1 MAWLWWVGAALI
13 FALIEL
19 LSLDFVFIMFAGGA
33 LAASVANAAGT
44 PLWVQAVVFVVA
56 SVVLLVTLRPTLIRH
71 LRNNTPKAPTNAEA
85 NVGRSASV
93 VQDVT
98 TASGLIKLSGEV
110 WSARSVPGSPLLP
123 AGTSVRVVQIDGATA
138 VVEPEA

>member
-33 LAASVANAAGT
+33 LAAGVANAAGT
-44 PLWVQAVVFVVA
+44 PLWVQAIVFVVA

-71 LRNNTPKAPTNAEA
+71 LRNSTPKAPTNAEA
-85 NVGRSASV
+85 NVGRTASV
-93 VQDVT
+93 VQEVS
-98 TASGLIKLSGEV
+98 TASGLIKLGGEV
-110 WSARSVPGSPLLP
+110 WSARAVPGSPLLA

-138 VVEPEA
+138 VVEPA

>member
-1 MAWLWWVGAALI
+1 MAWLWWAGAALI
-13 FALIEL
+13 FALVEL

-33 LAASVANAAGT
+33 LAAAGANAAGL
-44 PLWVQAVVFVVA
+44 PLWVQAIVFVVA

-71 LRNNTPKAPTNAEA
+71 LRNTTPLAPTNTEA
-85 NVGRSASV
+85 NVGRTAAV
-93 VQDVT
+93 VEDVS

-123 AGTSVRVVQIDGATA
+123 AGASVRVVQIDGATA
-138 VVEPEA
+138 VVELA

>member
-33 LAASVANAAGT
+33 LAAGVANAAGT
-44 PLWVQAVVFVVA
+44 PLWVQAIVFVVA

-71 LRNNTPKAPTNAEA
+71 LRNSTPKAPTNAEA
-85 NVGRSASV
+85 NVGRTASV
-93 VQDVT
+93 VQEVSA
-98 TASGLIKLSGEV
+98 ASGLIKLSGEV
-110 WSARSVPGSPLLP
+110 WSARAVPGSPLLA

-138 VVEPEA
+138 VVEPA

>member
-33 LAASVANAAGT
+33 LAAGVANAAGA
-44 PLWVQAVVFVVA
+44 PLWVQAIIFVVA

-71 LRNNTPKAPTNAEA
+71 LRNSTP
-85 NVGRSASV
+85 
-93 VQDVT
+93 
-98 TASGLIKLSGEV
+98 
-110 WSARSVPGSPLLP
+110 
-123 AGTSVRVVQIDGATA
+123 
-138 VVEPEA
+138 